1 MAQSPE
7 LPVFT
12 SPAAPRSRR
21 ARLFLASLATLVLT
35 ACPGATDIKKLLD
48 DPSQYE
54 GKTVRIAGEVTESA
68 GALGYGVYQ
77 VKDETGTLTAVNQT
91 GSGGVPRVGARVGVE
106 GTFRSAFT
114 MGSRTVAVV
123 MEKKHRTE

>member
-1 MAQSPE
+1 M
-7 LPVFT
+7 LT
-12 SPAAPRSRR
+12 THAAPRSRH
-21 ARLFLASLATLVLT
+21 ARLLFASLATLLLT
-35 ACPGATDIKKLLD
+35 ACPGATEIKKLLD
-48 DPSQYE
+48 DPAQYE

-77 VKDETGTLTAVNQT
+77 VKDGTGTLTVVNQT

-114 MGSRTVAVV
+114 VGSRSVAVL

>member
-1 MAQSPE
+1 MPRRSSMVLGAAVFAAAFAAGVARAQWSASQ
-7 LPVFT
+7 LLN
-12 SPAAPRSRR
+12 APSE
-21 ARLFLASLATLVLT
+21 ADAD
-35 ACPGATDIKKLLD
+35 C
-48 DPSQYE
+48 
-54 GKTVRIAGEVTESA
+54 KTVRIAGEVTESA

-77 VKDETGTLTAVNQT
+77 VKDETGTLTVVNQT

-114 MGSRTVAVV
+114 VGSRTVAVV